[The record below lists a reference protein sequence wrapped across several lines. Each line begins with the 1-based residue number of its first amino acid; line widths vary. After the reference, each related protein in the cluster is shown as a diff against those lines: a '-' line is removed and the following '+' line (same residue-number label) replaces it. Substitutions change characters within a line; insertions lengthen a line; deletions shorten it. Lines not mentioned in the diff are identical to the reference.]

1 MSSSFNF
8 GFQKS
13 NTRSDSKKKAKKQA
27 KKKAATANKRKKR
40 YFLRKYVNEKEWISI
55 DINSINEYVETN
67 KNTMYP
73 EELQMIKVELIE
85 ILQNSRTILHG
96 GDPQGYYFI
105 ITKVPKYEEFQFSD
119 DEDGKSNNPNTVFSE
134 IFKRPL
140 NQTTNTANDVNDD
153 DEDTNDDDDN
163 DDKAETDDPF
173 RMNAAATVSQ
183 SNDTEKQKNIIM
195 QQHLN
200 TQKTIFQSDTLNDN
214 NDMEKDNTD
223 KEEEKDNGEKV
234 ELKNIFNQKK
244 ITKESKKPDNNNDEE
259 DEKPPSNLEMM
270 VTFNLFVKYF
280 SIREN
285 EIKVRHFYKEHPLG
299 TIVEDEKCFNDIG
312 YKGIDYNAEDYR
324 VFINEELE
332 KYYLTDKR
340 PPLI

>member
-27 KKKAATANKRKKR
+27 KKKAATVNKRKKR

-55 DINSINEYVETN
+55 DINSINEYIETN

-119 DEDGKSNNPNTVFSE
+119 DEDGKPNNPNTVFSE

-140 NQTTNTANDVNDD
+140 NQTTNTANNDNDD
-153 DEDTNDDDDN
+153 DEDTNDDDN
-163 DDKAETDDPF
+163 DDKEEIDDPF
-173 RMNAAATVSQ
+173 RMNAATDGQ
-183 SNDTEKQKNIIM
+183 INDTEKQKNKVM

-200 TQKTIFQSDTLNDN
+200 TQKTIFQTNTLNND

-223 KEEEKDNGEKV
+223 KEEEDNGEKF
-234 ELKNIFNQKK
+234 ELKNVDNKK
-244 ITKESKKPDNNNDEE
+244 KTMKESKQNDNTNDDNN
-259 DEKPPSNLEMM
+259 EKNTTNLEMM

-285 EIKVRHFYKEHPLG
+285 EIKVRHFYKEHYLG
-299 TIVEDEKCFNDIG
+299 TVVEDEKCFNDIG